1 MIYEIWNEHLSDR
14 KTKIYRLF
22 TESIFPA
29 WIQNDLKEG
38 SNFDALLDII
48 RYHNLEKFNAELL
61 QPKIFDYLI
70 KALNLKEADHV
81 FVLLL
86 KANLCFN
93 LGLYKQYVNTLNK
106 INKIHS
112 LRMDSKEHQL
122 FIDDVIHLI
131 NGDHNKIHNIN
142 HKVSP
147 KQTIRLLILLF
158 F

>member
-1 MIYEIWNEHLSDR
+1 MYVSFIPKTKSGEFNELSGRSLERSTLDYFAQSTHDDNFSGEAYGSSGLSYTNIIVLIYEIWNEHLSDR

-70 KALNLKEADHV
+70 KALN
-81 FVLLL
+81 
-86 KANLCFN
+86 
-93 LGLYKQYVNTLNK
+93 T
-106 INKIHS
+106 
-112 LRMDSKEHQL
+112 
-122 FIDDVIHLI
+122 
-131 NGDHNKIHNIN
+131 
-142 HKVSP
+142 
-147 KQTIRLLILLF
+147 
-158 F
+158 